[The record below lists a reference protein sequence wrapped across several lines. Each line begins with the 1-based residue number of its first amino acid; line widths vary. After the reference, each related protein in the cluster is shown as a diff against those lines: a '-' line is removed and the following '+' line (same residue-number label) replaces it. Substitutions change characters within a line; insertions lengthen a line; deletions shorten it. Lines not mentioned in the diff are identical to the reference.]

1 MSDFREQAP
10 DTWASRAAKAGEKG
24 GSLGAALGAAGRAA
38 PRIDSPASAPVP
50 AGAQPAV
57 QLEEMSLDA
66 VVAQI
71 KALNDRLA
79 ALRAEIEAD
88 ILAHWT
94 SPWKGPDMVATK
106 VDARMAM
113 HPDFRSM
120 TVQVRELEQVRA
132 RLDPGGSHAQAAS
145 RASGGHPAI
154 GR

>member
-1 MSDFREQAP
+1 MSDFGEQTP

-24 GSLGAALGAAGRAA
+24 SLGAALGAAGRAA
-38 PRIDSPASAPVP
+38 PPGDAPASGQPAIGGQP
-50 AGAQPAV
+50 AGQP
-57 QLEEMSLDA
+57 EEMSLDA
-66 VVAQI
+66 VVARI

-132 RLDPGGSHAQAAS
+132 RLDPEGAQAQAAG